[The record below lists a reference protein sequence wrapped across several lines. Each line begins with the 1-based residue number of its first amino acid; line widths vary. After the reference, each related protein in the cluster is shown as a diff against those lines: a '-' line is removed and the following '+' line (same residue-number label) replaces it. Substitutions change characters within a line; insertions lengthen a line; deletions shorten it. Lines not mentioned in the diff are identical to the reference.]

1 MRDLVEME
9 VANYI
14 EFMPRLDFTGEEL
27 DQFQDRV
34 ESAKEQ
40 ITAKAYRAI
49 NEVIAAKRASIG
61 Q

>member
-1 MRDLVEME
+1 
-9 VANYI
+9 
-14 EFMPRLDFTGEEL
+14 MPRLDFTGEEL